1 MLGFSNSSAA
11 LYVAFGITSIFV
23 NVRGKS
29 YKSTI
34 GICTG
39 CIAIIVIAVGTDRTT
54 QIASLIAIPAMG
66 AAKKEAVKPANKIE
80 VKPAPKATAKA
91 KAEAPKEDVWAS
103 LPNIVATINGKPVMK
118 SEIIKM
124 MMSNLLKGKNIC
136 T

>member
-1 MLGFSNSSAA
+1 MKKTIMLSA
-11 LYVAFGITSIFV
+11 LFVAG
-23 NVRGKS
+23 
-29 YKSTI
+29 
-34 GICTG
+34 
-39 CIAIIVIAVGTDRTT
+39 
-54 QIASLIAIPAMG
+54 SLCVPAMG

-80 VKPAPKATAKA
+80 VKPAPKAAVKA